1 MKTNMFGALVASA
14 VASLIGSAVLAE
26 AGDTGKTGQVGEAK
40 ACYRKSCGT
49 SVKGYEGQCG
59 GTKVD
64 QISDQKACENA
75 GGAWVTATEAK
86 KLKHM

>member
-14 VASLIGSAVLAE
+14 VASLLGSAVLAE
-26 AGDTGKTGQVGEAK
+26 AGDTGKTGQTGEAK

-64 QISDQKACENA
+64 QVTDQKTCENA

-86 KLKHM
+86 KLKNM